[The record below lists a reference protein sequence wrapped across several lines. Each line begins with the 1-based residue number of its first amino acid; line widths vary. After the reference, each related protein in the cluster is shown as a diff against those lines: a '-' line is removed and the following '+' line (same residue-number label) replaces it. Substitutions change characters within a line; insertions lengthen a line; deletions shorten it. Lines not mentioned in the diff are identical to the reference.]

1 METYTL
7 ILWYTLKKV
16 FLKGKILMNRTVRI
30 IVSIVLC
37 VWIFAMGIELGAY
50 RERKAIN
57 TSITVNNPATPQ
69 VQPQTT
75 VPTTLPTTTAPQTT
89 APTTNSND
97 TTSSNDQTSAN
108 ADNNITNEPQSDAAD
123 STQAPTED
131 QSGSK
136 KPESKEEIAA
146 AFNDA
151 MNKTKNMTQNCNA
164 KQDTNV
170 QISVLDC
177 SVPRLTGTVNS
188 IVSGFTGPESNDYAF
203 VNGVTSDGTTLMSV
217 LPPSNK
223 ETSITADGIS
233 VANSE
238 DYGDGGY
245 KLTLTL
251 VPETGSLDAIPPYHS
266 SSVGYL
272 DLGSLDIPMV
282 TITKADMTY
291 TGATVTVC
299 VNKDGLLDSYDC
311 KFPMTGSG
319 EAKALGATG
328 TASFE
333 GSMDETWTF
342 TWQ

>member
-1 METYTL
+1 
-7 ILWYTLKKV
+7 
-16 FLKGKILMNRTVRI
+16 MNRTVKV
-30 IVSIVLC
+30 IVSVVLC

-57 TSITVNNPATPQ
+57 TSITVNNQVTPQ
-69 VQPQTT
+69 VQPNTT
-75 VPTTLPTTTAPQTT
+75 TTQPTTTQPQPQTT
-89 APTTNSND
+89 TTQPAD
-97 TTSSNDQTSAN
+97 TTADNSAN
-108 ADNNITNEPQSDAAD
+108 TDSTSGNDSESTTADNNAVTGD
-123 STQAPTED
+123 TQAQPEESTSQQPE
-131 QSGSK
+131 ST
-136 KPESKEEIAA
+136 KPETKEEIAK

-164 KQDTNV
+164 KQNTNV
-170 QISVLDC
+170 QINVVDC
-177 SVPRLTGTVNS
+177 SVPRLTSTVNS
-188 IVSGFTGPESNDYAF
+188 IVSGFTGPEEKDFAF
-203 VNGVTSDGTTLMSV
+203 VNGATSDGETLLGV
-217 LPPSNK
+217 LPPSGK
-223 ETSITADGIS
+223 ETSITADGIA
-233 VANSE
+233 VASSE

-251 VPETGSLDAIPPYHS
+251 VPETGSLDVIPPYHS

-272 DLGSLDIPMV
+272 DIASLDIPVV

-291 TGATVTVC
+291 TGATVSIC

-333 GSMDETWTF
+333 GSMDESWTF

>member
-1 METYTL
+1 
-7 ILWYTLKKV
+7 
-16 FLKGKILMNRTVRI
+16 MNRTVKI

-57 TSITVNNPATPQ
+57 TSITVSNSATPQ

-75 VPTTLPTTTAPQTT
+75 APTTQPTTAAPQTT
-89 APTTNSND
+89 DKTP
-97 TTSSNDQTSAN
+97 
-108 ADNNITNEPQSDAAD
+108 INEVDDSTAAD
-123 STQAPTED
+123 GTTKAQQPDATDGTQAPTED
-131 QSGSK
+131 QQSGSK
-136 KPESKEEIAA
+136 IPEGKEAIAA

-170 QISVLDC
+170 QINVVDC
-177 SVPRLTGTVNS
+177 SVPRLISTVNS
-188 IVSGFTGPESNDYAF
+188 IVSGFTGPESKDYAF

-238 DYGDGGY
+238 EYGDGGY

-272 DLGSLDIPMV
+272 DLGSLDIPIV

-291 TGATVTVC
+291 TGATVTIC

>member
-1 METYTL
+1 
-7 ILWYTLKKV
+7 
-16 FLKGKILMNRTVRI
+16 MNRTVKI
-30 IVSIVLC
+30 IVSVVLC
-37 VWIFAMGIELGAY
+37 VWIFAMGIEIGAY

-57 TSITVNNPATPQ
+57 SSITSGNNNQIQ
-69 VQPQTT
+69 VQPQPT
-75 VPTTLPTTTAPQTT
+75 VGTT
-89 APTTNSND
+89 APTVQQPASTQSPNNTVSQEAQPTEKKD
-97 TTSSNDQTSAN
+97 DETKKDDSSSN
-108 ADNNITNEPQSDAAD
+108 
-123 STQAPTED
+123 
-131 QSGSK
+131 SK
-136 KPESKEEIAA
+136 KPSTKEEIAT

-170 QISVLDC
+170 QISVVDC
-177 SVPRLTGTVNS
+177 SVPRLTGTVNN

-203 VNGVTSDGTTLMSV
+203 VNGVTSDGVTLLSV

-245 KLTLTL
+245 KLTITL
-251 VPETGSLDAIPPYHS
+251 VPETGSLDVIPPYHS

-272 DLGSLDIPMV
+272 DIASLDIPMV

-291 TGATVTVC
+291 TGATVTIC

-342 TWQ
+342 NWQ